1 MEQRVNSLL
10 MPILTVV
17 AVVAAIVLAF
27 IGSGALGGTAVSEA
41 AGGALSA
48 DATPFAPDGPAFSIW
63 SVIYAGLA
71 IYTIYQLL
79 PKQRASARHARL
91 RPWAALSALLNAA
104 WLGVVQLDSIW
115 GSVIVIVVLL
125 LVLIRILF
133 VLSSAEPSSKVDM
146 LITDGTFGL
155 YLGWVTVATTANTA
169 ALIANEAGLD
179 TFNGWEWAAAG
190 IIAVVAAIG
199 VGLGVYSRGRIA
211 PALSISWGL
220 SWVAVARTSG
230 GFESPI
236 VVWAAVIAAALVLL
250 GTIGMRIAAEG
261 KTSKTR
267 W

>member
-133 VLSSAEPSSKVDM
+133 VLRSAEPSSKADM

-169 ALIANEAGLD
+169 ALIANATGLD

-230 GFESPI
+230 EFESPI

-250 GTIGMRIAAEG
+250 GTIGMRIAAER